1 MGTSKKPVTE
11 REIQS
16 IKRSTKFVQIVV
28 LKTTYCDIVQGNQA
42 EANKPIKEEVST
54 KSKFTPEKSFVDAMN
69 MFRKYF
75 LDIMGSKDAFQNY
88 QVIGLQF
95 KREAEYMS

>member
-1 MGTSKKPVTE
+1 MTTNKPIKPWELSKKPVTE

-75 LDIMGSKDAFQNY
+75 LDSNSSVKPNI
-88 QVIGLQF
+88 
-95 KREAEYMS
+95 